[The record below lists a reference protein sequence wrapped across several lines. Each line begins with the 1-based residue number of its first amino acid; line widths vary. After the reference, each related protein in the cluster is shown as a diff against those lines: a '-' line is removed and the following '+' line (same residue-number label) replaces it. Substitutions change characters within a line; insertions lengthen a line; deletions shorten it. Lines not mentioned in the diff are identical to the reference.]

1 MKKFAYALM
10 AVLAIAAASLP
21 AQATVAT
28 NNFNVTINLTSKC
41 EVVSVPTAAFTYTS
55 FQTTA
60 ATFSSSFNVRCTNTL
75 PISSILLD
83 DGAGGIAAGLAQAYT
98 DQATGLD
105 YTLTL
110 STVPTAGNGSNQSVS
125 LAGSMGSGQAGTCAA
140 ASCVNTASTNK
151 QRTITITY

>member
-1 MKKFAYALM
+1 MKKFALALM
-10 AVLAIAAASLP
+10 TALAIAAASMP

-55 FQTTA
+55 FQTTN
-60 ATFSSSFNVRCTNTL
+60 ATFSSSFNIRCTNTL
-75 PISSILLD
+75 PISSIRLD
-83 DGAGGIAAGLAQAYT
+83 DGAGGVASGLAQTYT
-98 DQATGLD
+98 DQATGLA

-125 LAGSMGSGQAGTCAA
+125 LDGSMGLGQAGTCATA
-140 ASCVNTASTNK
+140 TCANTASTNK